1 MTCLAWHTAEMFDA
15 AVHDV
20 LEEAQRLG
28 FLGERDIDE
37 VIEHA
42 RSFVGALDQVQGT
55 VADIGSGGGV
65 PGFVI
70 AHDRPDLRL
79 VLVDR
84 RAKRTDF
91 LDRMVRRLRWTDR
104 VSVLCAD
111 VEDIIDG
118 DRIIDAV
125 VARGFGPP
133 SVTLSM
139 ASRLVRPGGRVVIS
153 EPPEGERWRPEMVA
167 ELGVRRVDDGTGT
180 VSVFQESARERF
192 T

>member
-1 MTCLAWHTAEMFDA
+1 MFDEG
-15 AVHDV
+15 VHDV

-28 FLGERDIDE
+28 FLGERDIGD

-42 RSFVGALDQVQGT
+42 RSFVGALEDVHGT

-70 AHDRPDLRL
+70 AHDRPDLRVL
-79 VLVDR
+79 LVDR

-104 VSVLCAD
+104 VSVICSD
-111 VEDIIDG
+111 VEDVIG
-118 DRIIDAV
+118 GEHVIDAV

-139 ASRLVRPGGRVVIS
+139 ASRLVRSGGRVVIS
-153 EPPEGERWRPEMVA
+153 EPPEGERWPPEMLT
-167 ELGVRRVDDGTGT
+167 EQGVRRIDDRDGA
-180 VSVFQESARERF
+180 VSVFEQTGLDRF